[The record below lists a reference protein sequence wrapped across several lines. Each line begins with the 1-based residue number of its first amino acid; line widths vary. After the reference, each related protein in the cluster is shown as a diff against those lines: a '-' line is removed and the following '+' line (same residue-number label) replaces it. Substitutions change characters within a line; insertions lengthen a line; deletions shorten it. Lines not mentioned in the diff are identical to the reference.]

1 MNQIE
6 FLNLTTQPAIW
17 DAEQTGWFLNMSR
30 EDVLLLCRRKH
41 LPALADP
48 PPGAQRYFWG
58 KHVRSLAED
67 EKWLKKAI
75 LILRKNVTEKN
86 AAVKRRQ
93 SPADGSGGDG
103 HNDAAKTS
111 DSRIRSGNIP

>member
-1 MNQIE
+1 MDQIQ

-75 LILRKNVTEKN
+75 LILRKNVTENN
-86 AAVKRRQ
+86 AAAKHDQLLRLRGRLRRPSRRAPPSGRAQ
-93 SPADGSGGDG
+93 SG
-103 HNDAAKTS
+103 
-111 DSRIRSGNIP
+111 